1 MFLGRRLFGMSIL
14 ANFERENE
22 QKQQNFDIF

>member
-1 MFLGRRLFGMSIL
+1 MFLGRLFGMSIL
-14 ANFERENE
+14 PNFERENE